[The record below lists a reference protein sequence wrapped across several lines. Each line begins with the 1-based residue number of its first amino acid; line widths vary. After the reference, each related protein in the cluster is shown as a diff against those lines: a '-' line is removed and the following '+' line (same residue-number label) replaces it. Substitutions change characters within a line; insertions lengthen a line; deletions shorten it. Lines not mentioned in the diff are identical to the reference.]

1 MFITI
6 FQMRNFYGNASE
18 ILGKNDQ
25 HRKTELKLVKMSFS
39 IVACFIFTYCFENII
54 FIISSFY
61 KFGPS
66 STITIFDYVTPTI
79 NFFMT
84 LNSSINIFF
93 YCIFSETFKT
103 TLFKMF
109 HFSSDKKVKEISKTE
124 ITSLGKTI

>member
-1 MFITI
+1 MHFLQITI
-6 FQMRNFYGNASE
+6 FQIRNFYGNAS
-18 ILGKNDQ
+18 
-25 HRKTELKLVKMSFS
+25 TELKLVKMSFS

-61 KFGPS
+61 RFGPS

-84 LNSSINIFF
+84 LNTSINIIF

-109 HFSSDKKVKEISKTE
+109 YFSSDKKVKEISKTE
-124 ITSLGKTI
+124 MTDLGKTI